1 MSITDDVA
9 ITDDTAAS
17 SASGVGGKTTA
28 PPPIDLL
35 TCQPD
40 ELASWLNAHRFHNNA
55 MDVASFLLTCTAAL
69 PNAEEIS
76 AHLMGGGGGGEA
88 TTDDTSASAA
98 DGNNGELKQEESKED
113 AKNTNNDDETTTAND
128 ELGETI
134 TSFTSLEVS
143 CINPRGKF
151 LLSLHNNGIMLQNP
165 KKAEEQIT
173 ITKEAVEHAVW
184 FRKPEDYKSLKQLKE
199 GSKKPIPG
207 HMILMCLED
216 NGITFRKKATKQIC
230 FQLPSY
236 AAPSVETDEDINEEE
251 WYNGLNSA
259 LLSEQK
265 TITRVLANV
274 DAQSS
279 KTKKGGYMFQAGVGS
294 SGNTST
300 TTAGM
305 PFVGCNRGFNNG
317 ALFPLREGLL
327 FFKPPLFVPRSNLA
341 SISCGRGSGQ
351 SRFVDMVVQLDDD
364 ESTLEF
370 TNIERDELQGL
381 NGYIHNVLIPA
392 MKKDAAAEGA
402 DNDGEEDGDEDED
415 VAMAEV
421 VNSSD
426 EDSDSDES
434 SAKCKRK
441 SSRAASKSARE
452 ATRAHFSGPNGD
464 DDDDDDDDD
473 SDVDSFNEGEDNSDG
488 SDEGSDSDLS
498 ESEVVN
504 EDDDDNESGEEERSD
519 DSDDDDGSF
528 EVERSS
534 KKARVD

>member
-76 AHLMGGGGGGEA
+76 AHLMGGGGEA
-88 TTDDTSASAA
+88 TTDDTSAAAA
-98 DGNNGELKQEESKED
+98 DGNNGEMKHEESKED
-113 AKNTNNDDETTTAND
+113 TTNTNNDNATKTASN
-128 ELGETI
+128 ELGESI
-134 TSFTSLEVS
+134 PSFSSLEVS

-216 NGITFRKKATKQIC
+216 DGVTFRKKAMTQIC

-251 WYNGLNSA
+251 WYNGLNSS
-259 LLSEQK
+259 LLSEQNN
-265 TITRVLANV
+265 ITRVLAKM
-274 DAQSS
+274 DA
-279 KTKKGGYMFQAGVGS
+279 KTAKKGGYMFEAGVGS

-392 MKKDAAAEGA
+392 MKKDAAEGA
-402 DNDGEEDGDEDED
+402 DNDGEEDEDED

-426 EDSDSDES
+426 EDSDSEES

-452 ATRAHFSGPNGD
+452 ATRAHFSGLNGD
-464 DDDDDDDDD
+464 DDDVDDDD
-473 SDVDSFNEGEDNSDG
+473 SDVDSFNEGEDDSDG
-488 SDEGSDSDLS
+488 SNEGSDSDLS

-504 EDDDDNESGEEERSD
+504 EEDDDDESGEEERSD